1 MAHQTEILCGIH
13 SVLEALKAERRTF
26 EKIYISKDRTLSR
39 LNEIIELAEADKR
52 SSVSNNQSGSNDK
65 SGRRDIVGKIEI
77 EFAAPAYLDKM
88 SNGVKHQGV
97 AAKVSL
103 FPIKKA
109 EDEIK
114 NWDNSDYINNLSS
127 FENENTVDKKISNSF
142 NKDKKKDKE
151 TKKERKA
158 ENRDKFIV
166 VLEGIEDTHNLGA
179 IIRTAVCAGVDHIV
193 IPKDRAVQPSPAVS
207 RVSAGAMEHADIH
220 VATNTASYLK
230 NLKKKGFWIAG
241 LDADG
246 ETSLFKADLTG
257 SIALI
262 VGGEHQGIR
271 PLVKKECDFLLSL
284 PLAKVIRSKTSSE
297 KIISSSN
304 SNAIIATTEGITS
317 LNASVA
323 CGIAIYE
330 VVRQR
335 EVKLL

>member
-1 MAHQTEILCGIH
+1 MTYQTEILCGIH
-13 SVLEALKAERRTF
+13 SVLEAIKAKRRTF

-39 LNEIIELAEADKR
+39 LNEIIDLAGSNK
-52 SSVSNNQSGSNDK
+52 SNSGSNNQLGK
-65 SGRRDIVGKIEI
+65 TDIVGKIEI

-97 AAKVSL
+97 TAKVSP

-109 EDEIK
+109 EDELK
-114 NWDNSDYINNLSS
+114 NWDNADYINNLSS
-127 FENENTVDKKISNSF
+127 SENENTADKKISNSS
-142 NKDKKKDKE
+142 NKE
-151 TKKERKA
+151 IKKEIKA
-158 ENRDKFIV
+158 ENRNKFIV

-220 VATNTASYLK
+220 VVTNTAAYLK
-230 NLKKKGFWIAG
+230 NLKKKGFWVAG

-246 ETSLFKADLTG
+246 DTSLFNADLTNN
-257 SIALI
+257 IALI

-284 PLAKVIRSKTSSE
+284 PLAKVITSKTPSE
-297 KIISSSN
+297 KILSTSN
-304 SNAIIATTEGITS
+304 SKAIITTTEGITS

-323 CGIAIYE
+323 CGIAMYE

-335 EVKLL
+335 NSEIVGNNS

>member
-1 MAHQTEILCGIH
+1 MTHQTEILCGIH
-13 SVLEALKAERRTF
+13 SVLEALKAKRRTF

-39 LNEIIELAEADKR
+39 LNEIIELAEAGKR
-52 SSVSNNQSGSNDK
+52 SSVSNNHLGK
-65 SGRRDIVGKIEI
+65 RDMVGKIEI

-97 AAKVSL
+97 VAKVSL

-127 FENENTVDKKISNSF
+127 FDNENTVDKKISNSS
-142 NKDKKKDKE
+142 NKEIKKAQE
-151 TKKERKA
+151 IKKEIKA
-158 ENRDKFIV
+158 ENRNKFIV

-220 VATNTASYLK
+220 VVTNTAAYLK
-230 NLKKKGFWIAG
+230 NLKKKGFWVAG

-246 ETSLFKADLTG
+246 DTSLFSADLTG

-284 PLAKVIRSKTSSE
+284 PLAKVITSKTSSE
-297 KIISSSN
+297 KIISASN
-304 SNAIIATTEGITS
+304 SKAIITTTEGITS

-335 EVKLL
+335 QVKLL

>member
-1 MAHQTEILCGIH
+1 MTHQTEILCGIH

-26 EKIYISKDRTLSR
+26 EKIYISKDRSLSR
-39 LNEIIELAEADKR
+39 LNEIIELAEAGKR
-52 SSVSNNQSGSNDK
+52 SSVSNNQL
-65 SGRRDIVGKIEI
+65 GRRDIVGKIEI

-97 AAKVSL
+97 VAKVSL

-127 FENENTVDKKISNSF
+127 FDNENTVDKKISNSS
-142 NKDKKKDKE
+142 NKE
-151 TKKERKA
+151 IKKEIKA

-220 VATNTASYLK
+220 ITTNTASYLK

-304 SNAIIATTEGITS
+304 SKAIITTTEGITS

>member
-1 MAHQTEILCGIH
+1 MTHQTEILCGIH

-26 EKIYISKDRTLSR
+26 EKIYISKDRSLSR
-39 LNEIIELAEADKR
+39 LNEIIELAEAGKR
-52 SSVSNNQSGSNDK
+52 SSVSNNQL
-65 SGRRDIVGKIEI
+65 GRRDIVGKIEI

-97 AAKVSL
+97 VAKVSL

-127 FENENTVDKKISNSF
+127 FDNENTVDKKISNSS
-142 NKDKKKDKE
+142 NKE
-151 TKKERKA
+151 IKKEIKA

-304 SNAIIATTEGITS
+304 SKAIITTTEGITS